1 MPDRKA
7 RCLCRVRYGIKTRD
21 SMGPAGGGQGRGQVL
36 LGKRLWKDREARDRR
51 RGRDGFP
58 V

>member
-1 MPDRKA
+1 
-7 RCLCRVRYGIKTRD
+7 
-21 SMGPAGGGQGRGQVL
+21 MGPAGGGQGRGQVL